1 MVQVPGPFKT
11 PPSMKLD
18 PKPLAEVPD
27 TALQADDGD
36 AAAGAVAGAAADPAA
51 GADASNAAGAA
62 PGTAASRAV
71 PAAASLATPLRKA
84 SRRSEIPVFEVMQIT
99 DEVARRRHAGHDVV
113 SLCAGEPSARPAPGT
128 LQPAGYTGPLGT
140 TPLREAI
147 AGHYREWYGV
157 DVDPSRVAVTTGSSG
172 AFQLVFLTA
181 FDPGDRVA
189 LVSPGYPAYKNIL
202 SALGVE
208 VVEIATG
215 LDTRY
220 QPTPEL
226 LEAAVRER
234 GDLAG
239 VIVASPANPTGT
251 MLGRAEL
258 QALVD
263 WCARHGARFI
273 SDEIYHGISYAPDCP
288 DRRGVSAVELNDD
301 SIVINSFSKYW
312 GMTGWRL
319 GWALLPED
327 LIAPFEALAS
337 NFALSPPAPAQE
349 LAMRAFTA
357 ETYAER
363 DRVVDGFAKARAL
376 ILDAAPSLNWGTAA
390 PSDGAFYYYS
400 ELGPQL
406 ERFADS
412 SSYARA
418 LLEGANV
425 AVVPGGDFDP
435 VAGHR
440 AVRLS
445 YAAGEPA
452 VAEALDRIIRFQQG

>member
-1 MVQVPGPFKT
+1 MVKVPGPFKT
-11 PPSMKLD
+11 PPSITLD
-18 PKPLAEVPD
+18 PKPLADVPD
-27 TALQADDGD
+27 TPLTPGSGD
-36 AAAGAVAGAAADPAA
+36 AR
-51 GADASNAAGAA
+51 A
-62 PGTAASRAV
+62 PRS
-71 PAAASLATPLRKA
+71 A

-147 AGHYREWYGV
+147 AGHYRDWYGV
-157 DVDPSRVAVTTGSSG
+157 EVDPGRVAVTTGSSG

-189 LVSPGYPAYKNIL
+189 LVSPGYPAYRNIL
-202 SALGVE
+202 TALGVH
-208 VVEIATG
+208 VIEIATG
-215 LDTRY
+215 PETRY
-220 QPTPEL
+220 QPTPQL
-226 LEAAVRER
+226 LDEAVREH

-239 VIVASPANPTGT
+239 LIVASPANPTGT
-251 MLGRAEL
+251 MLARSEL
-258 QALVD
+258 QSLVE
-263 WCARHGARFI
+263 WCSAKGARFI
-273 SDEIYHGISYAPDCP
+273 SDEIYHGITFIDAGPDS
-288 DRRGVSAVELNDD
+288 RGVSAVELD
-301 SIVINSFSKYW
+301 SDAIVINSFSKYW

-327 LIAPFEALAS
+327 MVAPFEALAS

-349 LAMRAFTA
+349 LAMRAFSP

-363 DRVVDGFAKARAL
+363 DSVVQGFAKARAL
-376 ILDAAPSLNWGTAA
+376 ILDAEQSLNWGAAA

-406 ERFADS
+406 ERFGDS

-418 LLEGANV
+418 LLEGADV

-445 YAAGEPA
+445 YAAGEAA
-452 VAEALDRIIRFQQG
+452 VAEALDRIIRFQG

>member
-11 PPSMKLD
+11 PPSLKLD
-18 PKPLAEVPD
+18 PKPLAEVPAR
-27 TALQADDGD
+27 ALSAE
-36 AAAGAVAGAAADPAA
+36 
-51 GADASNAAGAA
+51 GADAGGGAAGGGTAGGGAAGGGTAGGGAAGGGAAGGRPGAA
-62 PGTAASRAV
+62 PAR
-71 PAAASLATPLRKA
+71 PA

-147 AGHYREWYGV
+147 AGHYRDWYGV
-157 DVDPSRVAVTTGSSG
+157 EIDPGRVAVTTGSSG

-181 FDPGDRVA
+181 FDQGDRVA

-215 LDTRY
+215 PDTRY

-226 LEAAVRER
+226 LEAAARER

-273 SDEIYHGISYAPDCP
+273 SDEIYHGISYAEPGPDQ
-288 DRRGVSAVELNDD
+288 RGVSAVELHGDA
-301 SIVINSFSKYW
+301 IVINSFSKYW

-327 LIAPFEALAS
+327 LVAPFEALAS

-349 LAMRAFTA
+349 LAMRAFSA
-357 ETYAER
+357 ETYGER
-363 DRVVDGFAKARAL
+363 DGVVAGFARARAL
-376 ILDAAPSLNWGTAA
+376 ILDAAPALGWGTAA

-406 ERFADS
+406 ERFGDS

-418 LLEGANV
+418 LLEGADV

-445 YAAGEPA
+445 FAAGEAA
-452 VAEALDRIIRFQQG
+452 VAEALERIIRFQA